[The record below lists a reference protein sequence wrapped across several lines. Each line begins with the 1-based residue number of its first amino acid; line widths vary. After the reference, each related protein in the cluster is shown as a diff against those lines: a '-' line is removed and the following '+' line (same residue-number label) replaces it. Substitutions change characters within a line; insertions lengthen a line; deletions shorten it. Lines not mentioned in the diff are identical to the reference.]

1 MKSKIAVR
9 AAARLGHSPHRGLRQ
24 VEVLGYLTGRAV
36 TPSAQLDGLGLN
48 SGVNERRGRGFFFP
62 MLSMMDILPG
72 QNP

>member
-1 MKSKIAVR
+1 
-9 AAARLGHSPHRGLRQ
+9 
-24 VEVLGYLTGRAV
+24 
-36 TPSAQLDGLGLN
+36 LN